1 MIFKMI
7 FSDSLHGFGVGING
21 AIIKYKPNISSV
33 KNEEEFIPERFML
46 QQNYPNPFN
55 STTKI
60 KFQISNF
67 KFVSLKVYDIL
78 GSEVVTLVNK
88 ELAAGNYEINF
99 DAGRLSGGVYFYTL
113 SSSDFIS
120 SKKMILLR

>member
-1 MIFKMI
+1 
-7 FSDSLHGFGVGING
+7 
-21 AIIKYKPNISSV
+21 
-33 KNEEEFIPERFML
+33 ML

-55 STTKI
+55 PKTKI
-60 KFQISNF
+60 EFRVPKSE
-67 KFVSLKVYDIL
+67 FVSLKVYDIL